1 VDVARS
7 RNRDGVNG
15 EGFGVWLTRSGSRIV
30 KFLTRIFVRSIASVM
45 LESAAYLDGIVR
57 PHADRGQQVA
67 KTARKKLCRDGE
79 VAEIVEHI
87 RGDGRTCEE
96 WSGIRSAL
104 EPRQRLLARTRYRRI
119 VPKLRREGMAGEM
132 DEPI

>member
-1 VDVARS
+1 MDVARS

-79 VAEIVEHI
+79 VAEIVEHMTRRASVI
-87 RGDGRTCEE
+87 RGAGVSQNPRRDCWRDVGNAASFQSFVA
-96 WSGIRSAL
+96 SG
-104 EPRQRLLARTRYRRI
+104 
-119 VPKLRREGMAGEM
+119 
-132 DEPI
+132 